1 MSPLISILESINTL
15 SANPAKW
22 SNTHKQF
29 VGNTIFPRKRSK
41 TWFSDPRP
49 VWHKKKINCSDPRP
63 DCNIRSFFL
72 PNCQLFYFVY
82 CLFSIRDVLL
92 LVDLCCVSCILN
104 LSEQRRKKAW
114 MSRLEE
120 ILEIEK
126 SIFKGTLNYRLSLNV
141 MLVQENKKKDK

>member
-1 MSPLISILESINTL
+1 MPTL
-15 SANPAKW
+15 QNGQTHTNNSSA
-22 SNTHKQF
+22 TQF
-29 VGNTIFPRKRSK
+29 FPV
-41 TWFSDPRP
+41 SDQRP
-49 VWHKKKINCSDPRP
+49 DLANQDLYNIKKNCSDPRP

-92 LVDLCCVSCILN
+92 LVGLCCVLCILN

-120 ILEIEK
+120 ILEIGK
-126 SIFKGTLNYRLSLNV
+126 SIFKGTLNYRLSLNL